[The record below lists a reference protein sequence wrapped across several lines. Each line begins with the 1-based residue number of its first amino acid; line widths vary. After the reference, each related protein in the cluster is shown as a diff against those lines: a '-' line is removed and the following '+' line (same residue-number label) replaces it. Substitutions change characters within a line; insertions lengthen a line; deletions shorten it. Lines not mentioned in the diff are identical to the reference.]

1 MKKWIRIK
9 PWDSGELYMK
19 KTNALGRGLGALI
32 GRKNLE
38 DPSDSAEK
46 QAMSKEFYGS
56 LLKKYVQGGR
66 KDKTLEG
73 LMSDV
78 RVHLN
83 VSEEEHQHLIST
95 LEKREKTAPVGQS
108 EDVWKDLQKEMQDE
122 LSDMFNEFR
131 ESEGMT
137 DKKIKD
143 HDRSSKEPIAL
154 PERSINVV
162 KGPGEGTIEAP
173 PAKEAE
179 LAPQEETSEEEEKDL
194 FDYGAGNGED
204 EVESIPLEG
213 EVADLDEIPEAESLE
228 EEEEVPEMDVIP
240 MPPKIPEP
248 KGKGMD
254 IVYDEEIPL
263 EEMEGEDEILEK
275 AEDDDESVDS
285 SNLRRGVGSDHDES
299 VDSSYPRESIRSE
312 GIHSDSDP
320 EEEPEPVQKP
330 KEKKGTLG
338 DLRIMMD
345 EDRIEEALAL
355 SEKLM
360 EEDEYSYEVLNERGV
375 LLYHTGDINGSI
387 KCYERA
393 LELNPESLEAV
404 VNYATLLAGKG
415 EIDKSLR
422 LLSDAVEKNP
432 YSEEAWN
439 NKAVV
444 LAHIGRNREALE
456 CLDQSVRINERSVE
470 TWTNTA
476 VILEKLE
483 EYGPAY
489 ECYTRILDLNPDNE
503 TARKGQEYCRMH
515 K

>member
-1 MKKWIRIK
+1 MKKK
-9 PWDSGELYMK
+9 A
-19 KTNALGRGLGALI
+19 ALGRGLGALI
-32 GRKNLE
+32 GRNNLE
-38 DPSDSAEK
+38 DPNDAAEK
-46 QAMSKEFYGS
+46 KAMSKEFYGS

-78 RVHLN
+78 RVHLDI
-83 VSEEEHQHLIST
+83 SEEEHQHLIQT
-95 LEKREKTAPVGQS
+95 LEKREKNSPTDKS
-108 EDVWKDLQKEMQDE
+108 EEVWNELQQEMKDE
-122 LSDMFNEFR
+122 LSQMFNEFR
-131 ESEGMT
+131 ESEEKMG
-137 DKKIKD
+137 KKKD
-143 HDRSSKEPIAL
+143 HDISSKEPIAL
-154 PERSINVV
+154 PERSINIV
-162 KGPGEGTIEAP
+162 KGSGEGTIEAP
-173 PAKEAE
+173 P
-179 LAPQEETSEEEEKDL
+179 PREEEQAPPEEPAEDWEKDL
-194 FDYGAGNGED
+194 FDYDNSKGKN
-204 EVESIPLEG
+204 EVGSEPIPLGGKAE
-213 EVADLDEIPEAESLE
+213 DLDQVPEAESLE
-228 EEEEVPEMDVIP
+228 EAEPLEEEEVPEMDAIP
-240 MPPKIPEP
+240 MPPPMPEP
-248 KGKGMD
+248 VKKGMD

-263 EEMEGEDEILEK
+263 EEMEEVEETTEDI
-275 AEDDDESVDS
+275 
-285 SNLRRGVGSDHDES
+285 
-299 VDSSYPRESIRSE
+299 
-312 GIHSDSDP
+312 
-320 EEEPEPVQKP
+320 PEPAP
-330 KEKKGTLG
+330 EPSEKIGTLG

-393 LELNPESLEAV
+393 LKLNPESLEAV

-415 EIDKSLR
+415 EIDRSLS
-422 LLSDAVEKNP
+422 LLSKAVEKNP

-456 CLDQSVRINERSVE
+456 CLDQSVRINDRSVE
-470 TWTNTA
+470 TWFNTA

-489 ECYTRILDLNPDNE
+489 ECYTRILDLDPDHE

>member
-1 MKKWIRIK
+1 
-9 PWDSGELYMK
+9 MK
-19 KTNALGRGLGALI
+19 KTKALGRGLGALI

-38 DPSDSAEK
+38 DPDDSAEK

-83 VSEEEHQHLIST
+83 ITEEEHQHLIQT
-95 LEKREKTAPVGQS
+95 LEKREKSAPTEQS
-108 EDVWKDLQKEMQDE
+108 DEVWSELQQEMKDE
-122 LSDMFNEFR
+122 LSQMFNEFR
-131 ESEGMT
+131 ESEGKME
-137 DKKIKD
+137 KKKD
-143 HDRSSKEPIAL
+143 HDISSKEPIAL
-154 PERSINVV
+154 PERSINVI

-173 PAKEAE
+173 PPKETEQDPPEEQAE
-179 LAPQEETSEEEEKDL
+179 DWEKDL
-194 FDYGAGNGED
+194 FDYGDKEGKD
-204 EVESIPLEG
+204 EKEPEPIPLGGKAEDPDDLPEA
-213 EVADLDEIPEAESLE
+213 EVLEEAESLE
-228 EEEEVPEMDVIP
+228 EDDGESEDPSDPEKEEVPEMDAIP
-240 MPPKIPEP
+240 MPPPMPEP
-248 KGKGMD
+248 VKKGMD

-263 EEMEGEDEILEK
+263 EEMEELEETLEDVK
-275 AEDDDESVDS
+275 
-285 SNLRRGVGSDHDES
+285 
-299 VDSSYPRESIRSE
+299 
-312 GIHSDSDP
+312 
-320 EEEPEPVQKP
+320 EEEKTLEDIPEPEQKP
-330 KEKKGTLG
+330 REKKGTLG

-345 EDRIEEALAL
+345 EDRIEEALTL

-393 LELNPESLEAV
+393 LKLNPESLEAV

-415 EIDKSLR
+415 EIDRSLS

-456 CLDQSVRINERSVE
+456 CLDQSVRINDKSVE
-470 TWTNTA
+470 TWFNTA
-476 VILEKLE
+476 VILEKME

-489 ECYTRILDLNPDNE
+489 ECYTRILDLEPDHE